1 MITLR
6 CKVSSPINPCDRM
19 RSECPTSQ
27 VKFARSFKLKAVLLV
42 ALIGLTMTFTSQ
54 AAAQTYAA
62 VHGTVTDAL
71 GAVVANASVTVL
83 NTATGIKTSAQSDKS
98 GYYILPQL
106 QVGGPY
112 TVTVSAPGFQ
122 NFVSSGLILNVNDNR
137 EVEAKLVVGA
147 TSQTVEVSATALQ
160 VETSNTQLQQIATSE
175 EIEQVPL
182 EGRDASGLQKLMPG
196 VVESSDRFGTSSS
209 NGSQTPQNNYLL
221 NGVDD
226 NDGPLQSEGLVIN
239 PDALQEQNIVTS
251 TINPEFARN
260 SGAVINQVIKSGTNK
275 LHGSGFE
282 FYRDTFLNNGNYFS
296 QTRPVFHQNLYG
308 GTLGGPVLKNKLF
321 FFAGYQGLR
330 NRTSTTTSVNT
341 FTPDQF
347 AGNFT
352 ADLNYANPTQNPN
365 GAADS
370 AGLTSNPIP
379 FAIGSCAAGT
389 PWNVCFAPQ
398 NGATTVNIPTSQ
410 WNPISLALAQR
421 YVLPG
426 NAVSGGSPVYDYN
439 SPNTAASDQG
449 ILRAD
454 YTPTSNDTIWASS
467 VFQSSPAFNG
477 ISFLGSNFPGFPQ
490 VQVEHFKL
498 FSGSWTHTFSANKL
512 NELRGGYYRNN
523 FGAVLPPAA
532 VQPSTLGFSITPQLT
547 AAAPFISLGQYFN
560 LGFSANGPQPR
571 TDTNLT
577 YADSFTWVRGN
588 HTFKLGASY
597 EQFRVHNPFGGDNN
611 GNYAFNGGGTYSSGD
626 PLIDFAL
633 GIPDSFTQESGGFI
647 DALASEIY
655 AYAQDNWKVTSDF
668 TFNFGLAWDVEQPNL
683 NKQFGGTGVTCWS
696 LSNATSTIFPGGAPG
711 LFYPGDP
718 GCSETGGPTTHY
730 DHIAPRLGF
739 AWSPS
744 NGPEK
749 LIGTRGAH
757 DLSIRGGFG
766 VYYNRDQEEQSLQN
780 LGDPPSEFASNGA
793 ADVGGSPAFANPYQ
807 DITGNSALSETNPFP
822 YVRPGK
828 GSLLNW
834 NQYTELDISA
844 FAPNYNVPYTY
855 NYNVNIQRSFG
866 GTYIA
871 QVAYVG
877 SVSHRLTNQNEGDQ
891 ITPAGHAACI
901 AAFNAANAPVPTGPG
916 CNLEFIHRLSPQ
928 YTAQPAVAPNGNP
941 WYRSVAEQESEGS
954 SNYNSF
960 QASLQKSPSHGLQF
974 TLAYTYSHALDN
986 GSGYESGFGGQTG
999 RTINWEPGF
1008 QNLNYGNSDFDAR
1021 HRIAASYVYTVPAAG
1036 FMRNN
1041 AILKEALSGWGIGGV
1056 TALQSGFPV
1065 GINATGSYNSGW
1077 CDIDEY
1083 FGCPD
1088 VPNINSFNIQ
1098 KGNIRNALTNHQ
1110 YFSPSL
1116 FSAQPTGT
1124 FGNTPR
1130 NFFSGPGYDYTNLQ
1144 LSKNVHF
1151 TSDSKTYMQL
1161 RLEAF
1166 NAFNHAN
1173 FAPPSSN
1180 FLSPNFGAVS
1190 NVQQSFDPNGDPSPG
1205 RSVQLSGK
1213 FYF

>member
-1 MITLR
+1 MRTIRCVVIGPVGPSARLR
-6 CKVSSPINPCDRM
+6 TESRTTKV
-19 RSECPTSQ
+19 E
-27 VKFARSFKLKAVLLV
+27 VARSLRLQAVVFLA
-42 ALIGLTMTFTSQ
+42 ALIGLAVGFAPQ

-71 GAVVANASVTVL
+71 GAVVPNANVTVL
-83 NTATGIKTSAQSDKS
+83 NTATGIKTAAQSDKS

-112 TVTVSAPGFQ
+112 TVTVSAQGFQ

-147 TSQTVEVSATALQ
+147 TSQTVEVSATAMQ
-160 VETSNTQLQQIATSE
+160 VETSNTQLQQVATAE

-275 LHGSGFE
+275 IHGSGFE

-296 QTRPVFHQNLYG
+296 QIRPVFHQNLYG
-308 GTLGGPVLKNKLF
+308 GTLGGPVVKNKLF

-330 NRTSTTTSVNT
+330 NRTGGTTSVNT
-341 FTPDQF
+341 LTSDQF

-352 ADLNYANPTQNPN
+352 TDLNYAS
-365 GAADS
+365 GALNS
-370 AGLTSNPIP
+370 AGLSSNPIP
-379 FAIGSCAAGT
+379 FAIGNCAAGT
-389 PWNVCFAPQ
+389 PWNQCFTPIS
-398 NGATTVNIPTSQ
+398 GATTVNIPTSQ
-410 WNPISLALAQR
+410 WNPVALALTEK
-421 YVLPG
+421 YVQPG
-426 NAVSGGSPVYDYN
+426 NATVGGSPVYNYN

-477 ISFLGSNFPGFPQ
+477 ISFDGSTFPGFAQ
-490 VQVEHFKL
+490 IQVEHFKL
-498 FSGSWTHTFSANKL
+498 FSVSWTHTFSANKL

-523 FGAVLPPAA
+523 FGAVLPETP

-547 AAAPFISLGQYFN
+547 PAAPFIGVGNYFN
-560 LGFSANGPQPR
+560 LGFSPFGPQPR
-571 TDTNLT
+571 IDTNLT

-588 HTFKLGASY
+588 HTFKFGASY
-597 EQFRVHNPFGGDNN
+597 EQFRVHNPFGGRNN
-611 GNYAFNGGGTYSSGD
+611 GDYGFNGTGTYSSGD

-633 GIPDSFTQESGGFI
+633 GIPDTFNQQSGGFI
-647 DALASEIY
+647 DALAGEIY
-655 AYAQDNWKVTSDF
+655 AYAQDNWKATSDV
-668 TFNFGLAWDVEQPNL
+668 TFNFGIAWDVEQPTQ

-696 LSNATSTIFPGGAPG
+696 LSNATSNIFPGGAPG
-711 LFYPGDP
+711 LLYPGDP

-730 DHIAPRLGF
+730 DHFAPRLGF

-749 LIGTRGAH
+749 LIGARGAH
-757 DLSIRGGFG
+757 AFSIRGGFG

-780 LGDPPSEFASNGA
+780 LGDPPSLFSSNGA
-793 ADVGGSPAFANPYQ
+793 ADIVGGSPGFANPYQ
-807 DITGNSALSETNPFP
+807 DVTGNAALSKPNPFP
-822 YVRPGK
+822 YVRPSK
-828 GSLLNW
+828 GAALDW
-834 NQYTELDISA
+834 NQYTELDLSA
-844 FAPNYNVPYTY
+844 FPPSYNVPYTY
-855 NYNVNIQRSFG
+855 NYNVNIQRAFG
-866 GTYIA
+866 GNYIA
-871 QVAYVG
+871 QIAYVG

-891 ITPAGHAACI
+891 VTPAGHAACI
-901 AAFNAANAPVPTGPG
+901 APGSG
-916 CNLEFIHRLSPQ
+916 CNLALIHLTSPQ
-928 YTAQPAVAPNGNP
+928 YTAQPALAPTGVP
-941 WYRSVAEQESEGS
+941 WYLSVAEQESEGS

-960 QASLQKSPSHGLQF
+960 QASLQKAPSHGLQF
-974 TLAYTYSHALDN
+974 TLAYTYSHALDD
-986 GSGYESGFGGQTG
+986 GSGYESGFGGSTG
-999 RTINWEPGF
+999 RTINWVPGF
-1008 QNLNYGNSDFDAR
+1008 QNLNYGSSDFDAR
-1021 HRIAASYVYTVPAAG
+1021 HRLSAGYVYTVPVAG
-1036 FMRNN
+1036 FMRSN
-1041 AILKEALSGWGIGGV
+1041 AILKETLSGWGVGGV

-1065 GINATGSYNSGW
+1065 GINATGSFNSGW
-1077 CDIDEY
+1077 CDQFEF

-1088 VPNINSFNIQ
+1088 VPNINSFQIQ
-1098 KGNIRNALTNHQ
+1098 KGNIRAANHQ
-1110 YFSPSL
+1110 YFATTPFSP
-1116 FSAQPTGT
+1116 QPNGT

-1144 LSKNVHF
+1144 LSKSIHF
-1151 TSDSKTYMQL
+1151 ASESRTYVQL

-1180 FLSPNFGAVS
+1180 FLSPTFGAVS
-1190 NVQQSFDPNGDPSPG
+1190 SVQQSFDPNGDPSPG
-1205 RSVQLSGK
+1205 RSVQISGK

>member
-1 MITLR
+1 MRTLSCVVSHLVGPYNRLRAGSRITKSKGASSFGLR
-6 CKVSSPINPCDRM
+6 
-19 RSECPTSQ
+19 
-27 VKFARSFKLKAVLLV
+27 AVVFL
-42 ALIGLTMTFTSQ
+42 ATLIGLAVGFAPQ

-71 GAVVANASVTVL
+71 GAVVPNASVTVL
-83 NTATGIKTSAQSDKS
+83 NTATGIKTAAQSDKS
-98 GYYILPQL
+98 GYFILPQL

-147 TSQTVEVSATALQ
+147 TSQTVEVSATAMQ
-160 VETSNTQLQQIATSE
+160 VETSNTQLQQVATAE

-275 LHGSGFE
+275 IHGSGFE

-296 QTRPVFHQNLYG
+296 QIRPVFHQNLYG
-308 GTLGGPVLKNKLF
+308 GTLGGPVVKNKLF

-330 NRTSTTTSVNT
+330 NRTGGTTSVNT
-341 FTPDQF
+341 LTTEQF

-352 ADLNYANPTQNPN
+352 TDLNYAS
-365 GAADS
+365 GALNS
-370 AGLTSNPIP
+370 AGLSSNPIP
-379 FAIGSCAAGT
+379 FAIGNCAAGT
-389 PWNVCFAPQ
+389 PWNQCFAPIS
-398 NGATTVNIPTSQ
+398 GATTVNIPTSQ
-410 WNPISLALAQR
+410 WNPVALALTEK
-421 YVLPG
+421 YVQPG
-426 NAVSGGSPVYDYN
+426 NAFVGGSPVYNYN

-477 ISFLGSNFPGFPQ
+477 ISFDGSTFPGFAQ
-490 VQVEHFKL
+490 IQVEHFKL
-498 FSGSWTHTFSANKL
+498 FSVSWTHTFSANKL

-523 FGAVLPPAA
+523 FGAVLPETP
-532 VQPSTLGFSITPQLT
+532 VQPSALGFSITPQLT
-547 AAAPFISLGQYFN
+547 PAAPFIGVGNYFN
-560 LGFSANGPQPR
+560 LGFSPFGPQPR
-571 TDTNLT
+571 IDTNLT
-577 YADSFTWVRGN
+577 YADSFTWVRSN
-588 HTFKLGASY
+588 HTFKFGASY
-597 EQFRVHNPFGGDNN
+597 EQFRVHNPFGGRNN
-611 GNYAFNGGGTYSSGD
+611 GDYGFNGTGTYSSGD

-633 GIPDSFTQESGGFI
+633 GIPDTFNQQSGGFI
-647 DALASEIY
+647 DALAGEIY
-655 AYAQDNWKVTSDF
+655 AYAQDNWKATSDV
-668 TFNFGLAWDVEQPNL
+668 TFNFGIAWDVEQPTQ

-696 LSNATSTIFPGGAPG
+696 LSNVTSNIFPGGAPG
-711 LFYPGDP
+711 LLYPGDP

-730 DHIAPRLGF
+730 DHFAPRLGF

-749 LIGTRGAH
+749 LIGARGMHAF
-757 DLSIRGGFG
+757 SIRGGFG

-780 LGDPPSEFASNGA
+780 LGDPPSLFSSNGA
-793 ADVGGSPAFANPYQ
+793 ADIVGGSPGFANPYQ
-807 DITGNSALSETNPFP
+807 DVTGNAALSKANPFP
-822 YVRPGK
+822 YVRPSRGAA
-828 GSLLNW
+828 LDW
-834 NQYTELDISA
+834 NQYTELDLSA
-844 FAPNYNVPYTY
+844 FPPSYNVPYTY
-855 NYNVNIQRSFG
+855 NYNVNIQRAFG
-866 GTYIA
+866 GNYIA

-891 ITPAGHAACI
+891 VTPAGHAACI
-901 AAFNAANAPVPTGPG
+901 APGSG
-916 CNLEFIHRLSPQ
+916 CNLALIHLTSPQ
-928 YTAQPAVAPNGNP
+928 YTAQPALAPTGVP
-941 WYRSVAEQESEGS
+941 WYLSVAEQESEGS

-960 QASLQKSPSHGLQF
+960 QASLQKAPSHGLQF
-974 TLAYTYSHALDN
+974 TLAYTYSHALDD
-986 GSGYESGFGGQTG
+986 GSGYESGFGGSTG
-999 RTINWEPGF
+999 RTINWVPGF
-1008 QNLNYGNSDFDAR
+1008 QNLNYGSSDFDAR
-1021 HRIAASYVYTVPAAG
+1021 HRLSAGYVYTVPVAG
-1036 FMRNN
+1036 FMRSN
-1041 AILKEALSGWGIGGV
+1041 AILKETLSGWGIGGV

-1065 GINATGSYNSGW
+1065 GINATGSFNSGW
-1077 CDIDEY
+1077 CDQFEF

-1098 KGNIRNALTNHQ
+1098 KGNIRDAATGHQ
-1110 YFSPSL
+1110 YFEKTL
-1116 FSAQPTGT
+1116 FSPQPIGT

-1151 TSDSKTYMQL
+1151 TSDSNTYMQL
-1161 RLEAF
+1161 RVEAF

-1180 FLSPNFGAVS
+1180 FLSPTFGAVS
-1190 NVQQSFDPNGDPSPG
+1190 SVQISADPNGDPSPG
-1205 RSVQLSGK
+1205 RSIQLSGK

>member
-1 MITLR
+1 VRTIRCVVIGPVGPSARLR
-6 CKVSSPINPCDRM
+6 TESRTTKV
-19 RSECPTSQ
+19 E
-27 VKFARSFKLKAVLLV
+27 VARSLRLQAVVFLA
-42 ALIGLTMTFTSQ
+42 ALIGLAVGFAPQ

-71 GAVVANASVTVL
+71 GAVVPNANVTVL
-83 NTATGIKTSAQSDKS
+83 NTATGIKTAAQSDKS
-98 GYYILPQL
+98 GYFILPQL

-112 TVTVSAPGFQ
+112 TVTVSAQGFR

-147 TSQTVEVSATALQ
+147 TSQTVEVSATAMQ
-160 VETSNTQLQQIATSE
+160 VETSNTQLQQVATAE

-275 LHGSGFE
+275 IHGSGFE

-296 QTRPVFHQNLYG
+296 QIRPVFHQNLYG
-308 GTLGGPVLKNKLF
+308 GTLGGPVVKNKLF

-330 NRTSTTTSVNT
+330 NRTGGTTSVNT
-341 FTPDQF
+341 LTSDQF

-352 ADLNYANPTQNPN
+352 TDLNYAS
-365 GAADS
+365 GALNS
-370 AGLTSNPIP
+370 AGLSSNPIP
-379 FAIGSCAAGT
+379 FAIGNCAAGT
-389 PWNVCFAPQ
+389 PWNQCFAPISE
-398 NGATTVNIPTSQ
+398 ATTVDIPTSQ
-410 WNPISLALAQR
+410 WNPVALALTEK
-421 YVLPG
+421 YVQPG
-426 NAVSGGSPVYDYN
+426 NAIVGGSPVYNYN

-477 ISFLGSNFPGFPQ
+477 ISFDGSTFPGFAQ
-490 VQVEHFKL
+490 IQLEHFKL
-498 FSGSWTHTFSANKL
+498 FSVSWTHTFSANKL

-523 FGAVLPPAA
+523 FGAVLPETP

-547 AAAPFISLGQYFN
+547 PAAPFIGVGNYFN
-560 LGFSANGPQPR
+560 LGFSPFGPQPR
-571 TDTNLT
+571 IDTNLT

-588 HTFKLGASY
+588 HTFKFGASY
-597 EQFRVHNPFGGDNN
+597 EQFRVHNPFGGRNN
-611 GNYAFNGGGTYSSGD
+611 GDYGFNGTGTYSSGD

-633 GIPDSFTQESGGFI
+633 GIPDTFNQQSGGFI
-647 DALASEIY
+647 DALAGEIY
-655 AYAQDNWKVTSDF
+655 AYAQDNWKATSDV
-668 TFNFGLAWDVEQPNL
+668 TFNFGIAWDVEQPTQ

-696 LSNATSTIFPGGAPG
+696 LSNATSNIFPGGAPG
-711 LFYPGDP
+711 LLYPGDP

-730 DHIAPRLGF
+730 DHFAPRLGF

-749 LIGTRGAH
+749 LIGARGAH
-757 DLSIRGGFG
+757 AFSIRGGFG

-780 LGDPPSEFASNGA
+780 LGDPPSLFSSNGA
-793 ADVGGSPAFANPYQ
+793 ADIVGGSPGFANPYQ
-807 DITGNSALSETNPFP
+807 DVTGNAALSKPNPFP
-822 YVRPGK
+822 YVRPSK
-828 GSLLNW
+828 GAALDW
-834 NQYTELDISA
+834 NQYTELDLSA
-844 FAPNYNVPYTY
+844 FPPSYNVPYTY
-855 NYNVNIQRSFG
+855 NYNVNIQRAFG
-866 GTYIA
+866 GNYIA
-871 QVAYVG
+871 QIAYVG

-891 ITPAGHAACI
+891 VTPAGHAACI
-901 AAFNAANAPVPTGPG
+901 APGSG
-916 CNLEFIHRLSPQ
+916 CNLALIHLTSPQ
-928 YTAQPAVAPNGNP
+928 YTAQPALAPTGVP
-941 WYRSVAEQESEGS
+941 WYLSVAEQESEGS

-960 QASLQKSPSHGLQF
+960 QASLQKAPSHGLQF
-974 TLAYTYSHALDN
+974 TLAYTYSHALDD
-986 GSGYESGFGGQTG
+986 GSGYESGFGGSTG
-999 RTINWEPGF
+999 RTINWVPGF
-1008 QNLNYGNSDFDAR
+1008 QNLNYGSSDFDAR
-1021 HRIAASYVYTVPAAG
+1021 HRLSAGYVYTVPVAG
-1036 FMRNN
+1036 FMRSN
-1041 AILKEALSGWGIGGV
+1041 AILKETLSGWGVGGV

-1065 GINATGSYNSGW
+1065 GINATGSFNSGW
-1077 CDIDEY
+1077 CDQFEF

-1088 VPNINSFNIQ
+1088 VPNINSFQIQ
-1098 KGNIRNALTNHQ
+1098 KGNIRAANHQ
-1110 YFSPSL
+1110 YFATTPFSP
-1116 FSAQPTGT
+1116 QPNGT

-1144 LSKNVHF
+1144 LSKSIHF
-1151 TSDSKTYMQL
+1151 ASESRTYVQL

-1180 FLSPNFGAVS
+1180 FLSPTFGAVS
-1190 NVQQSFDPNGDPSPG
+1190 SVQQSFDPNGDPSPG
-1205 RSVQLSGK
+1205 RSVQISGK

>member
-1 MITLR
+1 VRTIRCVVIGPVGPSARLR
-6 CKVSSPINPCDRM
+6 TESRTTKV
-19 RSECPTSQ
+19 E
-27 VKFARSFKLKAVLLV
+27 VARSLRLQAVVFLA
-42 ALIGLTMTFTSQ
+42 ALIGLAVGFAPQ

-71 GAVVANASVTVL
+71 GAVVPNANVTVL
-83 NTATGIKTSAQSDKS
+83 NTATGIKTAAQSDKS
-98 GYYILPQL
+98 GYFILPQL

-112 TVTVSAPGFQ
+112 TVTVSAQGFQ

-147 TSQTVEVSATALQ
+147 TSQTVEVSATAMQ
-160 VETSNTQLQQIATSE
+160 VETSNTQLQQVATAE

-275 LHGSGFE
+275 IHGSGFE

-296 QTRPVFHQNLYG
+296 QIRPVFHQNLYG
-308 GTLGGPVLKNKLF
+308 GTLGGPVVKNKLF

-330 NRTSTTTSVNT
+330 NRTGGTTSVNT
-341 FTPDQF
+341 LTSDQF

-352 ADLNYANPTQNPN
+352 TDLNYAS
-365 GAADS
+365 GALNS
-370 AGLTSNPIP
+370 AGLSSNPIP
-379 FAIGSCAAGT
+379 FAIGNCAAGT
-389 PWNVCFAPQ
+389 PWNQCFTPIS
-398 NGATTVNIPTSQ
+398 GATTVNIPTSQ
-410 WNPISLALAQR
+410 WNPVALALTEK
-421 YVLPG
+421 YVQPG
-426 NAVSGGSPVYDYN
+426 NATVGGSPVYNYN

-477 ISFLGSNFPGFPQ
+477 ISFDGSTFPGFAQ
-490 VQVEHFKL
+490 IQVEHFKL
-498 FSGSWTHTFSANKL
+498 FSVSWTHTFSANKL

-523 FGAVLPPAA
+523 FGAVLPETP

-547 AAAPFISLGQYFN
+547 PAAPFIGVGNYFN
-560 LGFSANGPQPR
+560 LGFSPFGPQPR
-571 TDTNLT
+571 IDTNLT

-588 HTFKLGASY
+588 HTFKFGASY
-597 EQFRVHNPFGGDNN
+597 EQFRVHNPFGGRNN
-611 GNYAFNGGGTYSSGD
+611 GDYGFNGTGTYSSGD

-633 GIPDSFTQESGGFI
+633 GIPDTFNQQSGGFI
-647 DALASEIY
+647 DALAGEIY
-655 AYAQDNWKVTSDF
+655 AYAQDNWKATSDV
-668 TFNFGLAWDVEQPNL
+668 TFNFGIAWDVEQPTQ

-696 LSNATSTIFPGGAPG
+696 LSNATSNIFPGGAPG
-711 LFYPGDP
+711 LLYPGDP

-730 DHIAPRLGF
+730 DHFAPRLGF

-749 LIGTRGAH
+749 LIGARGAH
-757 DLSIRGGFG
+757 AFSIRGGFG

-780 LGDPPSEFASNGA
+780 LGDPPSLFSSNGA
-793 ADVGGSPAFANPYQ
+793 ADIVGGSPGFANPYQ
-807 DITGNSALSETNPFP
+807 DVTGNAALSKPNPFP
-822 YVRPGK
+822 YVRPSK
-828 GSLLNW
+828 GAALDW
-834 NQYTELDISA
+834 NQYTELDLSA
-844 FAPNYNVPYTY
+844 FPPSYNVPYTY
-855 NYNVNIQRSFG
+855 NYNVNIQRAFG
-866 GTYIA
+866 GNYIA
-871 QVAYVG
+871 QIAYVG

-891 ITPAGHAACI
+891 VTPAGHAACI
-901 AAFNAANAPVPTGPG
+901 APGSG
-916 CNLEFIHRLSPQ
+916 CNLALIHLTSPQ
-928 YTAQPAVAPNGNP
+928 YTAQPALAPTGVP
-941 WYRSVAEQESEGS
+941 WYLSVAEQESEGS

-960 QASLQKSPSHGLQF
+960 QASLQKAPSHGLQF
-974 TLAYTYSHALDN
+974 TLAYTYSHALDD
-986 GSGYESGFGGQTG
+986 GSGYESGFGGSTG
-999 RTINWEPGF
+999 RTINWVPGF
-1008 QNLNYGNSDFDAR
+1008 QNLNYGSSDFDAR
-1021 HRIAASYVYTVPAAG
+1021 HRLSAGYVYTVPVAG
-1036 FMRNN
+1036 FMRSN
-1041 AILKEALSGWGIGGV
+1041 AILKETLSGWGVGGV

-1065 GINATGSYNSGW
+1065 GINATGSFNSGW
-1077 CDIDEY
+1077 CDQFEF

-1088 VPNINSFNIQ
+1088 VPNINSFQIQ
-1098 KGNIRNALTNHQ
+1098 KGNIRAANHQ
-1110 YFSPSL
+1110 YFATTPFSP
-1116 FSAQPTGT
+1116 QPNGT

-1144 LSKNVHF
+1144 LSKSIHF
-1151 TSDSKTYMQL
+1151 ASESRTYVQL

-1180 FLSPNFGAVS
+1180 FLSPTFGAVS
-1190 NVQQSFDPNGDPSPG
+1190 SVQQSFDPNGDPSPG
-1205 RSVQLSGK
+1205 RSVQISGK